1 MNETFD
7 FVVIG
12 SGGGALCAALT
23 ARTAGKSVL
32 ILEKAALVGG
42 TTATSGGVMWI
53 PNNRFMK
60 EAGVPD
66 SRDDAIA
73 YLDAVIGDDPN
84 LPGASRERRIKY
96 IDEAPRMIEFLI
108 DQGVKL
114 RRIPSW
120 PDYYRAPGESVPGRT
135 VVSELFNLK
144 ELGEWQDKLRPGFL
158 PMPVHL
164 DEAMQMPLMKRSKP
178 ARKVLFRLIGR
189 ILADKL
195 RGRKRTTAGQAL
207 QGQLLKAVLAAGVEI
222 RVNSPVKQLLVD
234 DNRVTGVVTEHNGT
248 EQRIGA
254 SKGVLINAGGFARN
268 QEMLDR
274 YIPGTSSEWSNVIP
288 EDTGDLILEGQR
300 IGAALAHMEER
311 IGGQVVLPPGN
322 PPMKPIMQ
330 NETSKPHCIVVDQ
343 RGVRYMN
350 EAGSSVEFARRMRT
364 YHEQN
369 GQTVPSWM
377 IFDSQFMDKYM
388 LAGTMPGLKKK
399 PQEWF
404 DSGFLRKADT
414 LDELASLCNLDAA
427 PLRSS
432 VDRFNDMVR
441 RGKDED
447 FQRGEHVYE
456 EWLGD
461 PLHDGPNKSL
471 GSVEEGPFYAMQLY
485 PGDVSTFGGLLTD
498 AHARVLREDG
508 SVIEGLYASGTS
520 TASALGGVEVGAGGS
535 IGPAMT
541 FGYIAARHACGLDT
555 K

>member
-1 MNETFD
+1 M
-7 FVVIG
+7 
-12 SGGGALCAALT
+12 
-23 ARTAGKSVL
+23 
-32 ILEKAALVGG
+32 
-42 TTATSGGVMWI
+42 
-53 PNNRFMK
+53 
-60 EAGVPD
+60 
-66 SRDDAIA
+66 
-73 YLDAVIGDDPN
+73 
-84 LPGASRERRIKY
+84 
-96 IDEAPRMIEFLI
+96 
-108 DQGVKL
+108 
-114 RRIPSW
+114 
-120 PDYYRAPGESVPGRT
+120 
-135 VVSELFNLK
+135 
-144 ELGEWQDKLRPGFL
+144 QDKLRPGFL

-178 ARKVLFRLIGR
+178 AKKVLFRIIGR
-189 ILADKL
+189 VLADKL

-207 QGQLLKAVLAAGVEI
+207 QGQLLKAVLAAGVEV
-222 RVNSPVKQLLVD
+222 RVNAPVRQLLVEGH
-234 DNRVTGVVTEHNGT
+234 RVTGVVTEHNGT
-248 EQRIGA
+248 EQRIAA
-254 SKGVLINAGGFARN
+254 SSGVLINAGGFARN
-268 QEMLDR
+268 QDMLDR

-350 EAGSSVEFARRMRT
+350 EAGSSVEFTRRMRE
-364 YHEQN
+364 YHAQT

-377 IFDSQFMDKYM
+377 IFDSQFMEKYM

-399 PQEWF
+399 PQQWF

-414 LDELASLCNLDAA
+414 LDELAGLCNLDAA
-427 PLRSS
+427 QLRSS
-432 VDRFNDMVR
+432 VDRFNDMVS

-461 PLHDGPNKSL
+461 PLHDGPNQSL
-471 GSVEEGPFYAMQLY
+471 GSIEEGPFYAMQLY

-498 AHARVLREDG
+498 VHARVLREDG

-535 IGPAMT
+535 IGPALT